1 MALGAVGSSNAA
13 VLSATQPQASAQQEA
28 QRSER
33 ENDGDK
39 DDAATASKQPSPTVN
54 TQGQQIG
61 VLINTTA

>member
-1 MALGAVGSSNAA
+1 MALGTVGSSNAA
-13 VLSATQPQASAQQEA
+13 VLSAALQQEA

-39 DDAATASKQPSPTVN
+39 DDAATAVKQPSPTVN